1 MDPIAPR
8 AEVTVY
14 SPLFSAFR
22 QQLQGTAVSIGRAS
36 DCAIPIKDRYL
47 SRKHAEIVSDRG
59 SWILKDC
66 GSANGT
72 YLNGTRVERDHT
84 LQTGDRIR
92 LGDTEIVFETAEHNT
107 DRILAIA
114 DTAETSPSMTI
125 SIPVNEIEQPGGKA
139 DTGDLAKLRTL
150 NVLARELIEDR
161 PTEELFGYIVDRVLK
176 HTQASRVA
184 LGLLG
189 PDGKSFINV
198 EVRRQDKS
206 DTSELRISHTV
217 LNEVVEEKKALAFM
231 DVSGDEKLS
240 RAQSII
246 MQGIHSILCAPLMIG
261 QSVVGVLYVDYLF
274 TQRQIAE
281 DDVRLVAQIARFAA
295 IKLETTRLREEAI
308 QKRIM
313 DEELKTAS
321 VIQRG
326 LLPPAPSGIAGYTFS
341 GANRA
346 CRTVSGDYYDF
357 VRRPDGRLYFVIAD
371 VSGKGITAGL
381 MMAGLQASFRIF
393 CKSDPTP
400 ADLVSQLNDALKDTL
415 PQSKFVTLFLGRLD
429 MATGVIEYANAG
441 HTPPLW
447 VRREGVQELT
457 ETDLVLGVVT
467 RAEFRGHKLQLAPG
481 DALVLFTDGVT
492 EAENEEG
499 EDLGGLVH
507 VTKRLERMHGA
518 GADELSSALEAVVRD
533 HMGDAP
539 LADDVT
545 LVVVSRN
552 RESGAGSSQSEEFD
566 LTASDARR
574 PTTEP
579 R

>member
-1 MDPIAPR
+1 MEPIAPR

-14 SPLFSAFR
+14 SPLFSPFR

-36 DCAIPIKDRYL
+36 DCSIPVKDRYL
-47 SRKHAEIVSDRG
+47 SRKHAEIVADNG
-59 SWILKDC
+59 SWMLKDC

-72 YLNGTRVERDHT
+72 YLNGSRVERDHP
-84 LQTGDRIR
+84 LRTGDRIR

-107 DRILAIA
+107 DRMLAVA
-114 DTAETSPSMTI
+114 DTSPSMTI
-125 SIPVNEIEQPGGKA
+125 SIPVNEIEQPGARA
-139 DTGDLAKLRTL
+139 DTGGDLEKLKTL
-150 NVLARELIEDR
+150 NLLARELIEDR
-161 PTEELFGYIVDRVLK
+161 PTEELFGFIVDRVLE
-176 HTQASRVA
+176 HTQASRAA

-189 PDGKSFINV
+189 PDGKSFVNV
-198 EVRRQDKS
+198 EVRRQDRT
-206 DTSELRISHTV
+206 DASELRISHTV
-217 LNEVVEEKKALAFM
+217 LSEVVEEKRALAFM
-231 DVSGDEKLS
+231 DVSIDEKLS

-246 MQGIHSILCAPLMIG
+246 MQGIRSILCAPLMIG

-274 TQRQIAE
+274 NQRKISE

-321 VIQRG
+321 MIQRG
-326 LLPPAPSGIAGYTFS
+326 LLSPAPTGVTGYTFS
-341 GANRA
+341 GANRP

-357 VRRPDGRLYFVIAD
+357 VRRPDGRIYFVIAD

-393 CKSDPTP
+393 SRNDPSP
-400 ADLVSQLNDALKDTL
+400 AVLISQLNDALKDTL

-429 MATGVIEYANAG
+429 LATGMIEYANAG

-447 VRREGVQELT
+447 VRKDGVEELG
-457 ETDLVLGVVT
+457 ETDLVLGIVT
-467 RAEFRGHKLQLAPG
+467 HADFREHKLQLAPG

-492 EAENEEG
+492 EAENDGG
-499 EDLGGLVH
+499 EDLGGLEH
-507 VTKRLERMHGA
+507 VARRLATMHGA
-518 GADELSSALEAVVRD
+518 DADDLTSAIESAVFAHV
-533 HMGDAP
+533 GDVP

-545 LVVVSRN
+545 LLVVSRN
-552 RESGAGSSQSEEFD
+552 R
-566 LTASDARR
+566 
-574 PTTEP
+574 
-579 R
+579 